1 MAAAP
6 PAAAPR
12 AAGPPAAAPP
22 AAAPPAAAPP
32 AGPRNN
38 SASLRRALGILLR
51 IGEDSAD
58 GRGHT
63 LAGLARDLDLNK
75 STLLRLLAPL
85 CEARLVEQAPDTGR
99 YRLGWRTAQLGGA
112 YLEQADLPG
121 AARDVLRGLMEET
134 RETVHLVLADLPEVV
149 YIDKVDSPRPVRM
162 FSRIGVRQPAYST
175 AVGKAILA
183 HAGDAAVRRVIQAGL
198 PARTP
203 RTRTSAAALRADL
216 AAIRARGYAVDDV
229 ENEPD
234 IRCVAAPIFD
244 HAGAV
249 GSAVSVSAPASR
261 LGAEQVPG
269 LSTLV
274 IAAADQISR
283 RLGARR

>member
-1 MAAAP
+1 MMAVVP
-6 PAAAPR
+6 PAATL
-12 AAGPPAAAPP
+12 GST
-22 AAAPPAAAPP
+22 

-63 LAGLARDLDLNK
+63 LAGLSRDLELNK

-85 CEARLVEQAPDTGR
+85 CEARLVEQEPDTGR
-99 YRLGWRTAQLGGA
+99 YRLGWRTAQLGAA

-134 RETVHLVLADLPEVV
+134 SETVHLVLADLPEVV

-162 FSRIGVRQPAYST
+162 FSRIGTRQPAYST

-183 HAGDAAVRRVIQAGL
+183 HAGDPAVRRVIQAGL

-203 RTRTSAAALRADL
+203 RTHTTAAALRADL
-216 AAIRARGYAVDDV
+216 AEIRARGYAVDDV
-229 ENEPD
+229 ENEPE

-244 HAGAV
+244 HAGTV

-261 LGAEQVPG
+261 LGVGQVPALGG
-269 LSTLV
+269 LV
-274 IAAADQISR
+274 VAAADQVSR